1 MRRPPTWPELDR
13 LARFVRAAD
22 SLTDTLATWTG
33 RGLDVQ
39 IVRRVD
45 RVFPDPAVAEILALH
60 EGAWVQEREVRMRSA
75 GLVVAEARSWVAVD
89 SPALT
94 PAVRLSLRSGGSLG
108 DLLRPLQRRRM
119 AVRIVVQAHGAHA
132 RSGHAGARGAR
143 PARCGRHAGGLV
155 RGDRPRGGLRLGR
168 PAAARHPATQRS
180 AAPAPGPTV
189 DSGLT

>member
-60 EGAWVQEREVRMRSA
+60 EGAWVQEREVRMLSA

-108 DLLRPLQRRRM
+108 DLLRPLQRRRT
-119 AVRIVVQAHGAHA
+119 AVRIVVQGTAPTHDPGTPVLAVHA
-132 RSGHAGARGAR
+132 RLDVAGTPVAWCEETVHEAVFAWDAR
-143 PARCGRHAGGLV
+143 PR
-155 RGDRPRGGLRLGR
+155 RGTP
-168 PAAARHPATQRS
+168 QRS
-180 AAPAPGPTV
+180 AQPGPHPV
-189 DSGLT
+189 RPSIPA